1 MDYQELISLYTN
13 KGLDITNLKEKLE
26 VAKPLKGRL
35 KYRAVDIIA
44 QRSAILNDINNLLIT
59 LEKGERVE
67 NFNKDVELLLEDY
80 FRVLTKSISSIK
92 AWKFM
97 KITPL
102 EYTLEL
108 FQNLN
113 TKEKFK
119 KVMYL
124 NREYLNFL
132 QYQNIAD
139 IRDCLKNSN
148 GLNNEVIRKLEFLKL
163 MFDKLKN
170 KEVKIEFFCFDK
182 SFLISLMWARK
193 CKGLKLED
201 FMKSRKKSIQEEYK
215 KFSQFFSYEDFNNV
229 TENLEITSK
238 ILKISVGNVI
248 EAYSEISESE
258 AEVYYIEE
266 EFEQFKELLKKHKKM
281 QTIKNEYEKQK
292 KEIAKQEKEKA
303 KAELEKIQKDLENK
317 VLDKK
322 EKNKITKEDKKEEN
336 IVPKEQIY
344 PLIFSWL
351 EREDLT
357 LARRVGS
364 KNLTR
369 FFDKVKEIQEKS
381 GIRVSLYMV
390 TNAGKDITL
399 KRLEDFK
406 KKAKQNGLSNLV
418 EGALGGY
425 STFRIDKNGTIT
437 DIAEM
442 SNKDRDEIVEML
454 EDTHNVI
461 LSRELVDSSE
471 KSYIRYQITDKKEKN
486 INKKYLNLI
495 ISNLLK
501 DDNVRKKPLKF
512 LLFME
517 GKKAGIDVLYEEQLK
532 GISQLSE
539 YYKEKYSIIHG
550 KIMNV
555 RIDNLEMFINEE

>member
-1 MDYQELISLYTN
+1 MDYQELISLYIN

-26 VAKPLKGRL
+26 IAKPLKGLL

-59 LEKGERVE
+59 LEKSEKVE
-67 NFNKDVELLLEDY
+67 NFNKDVEILLEEY
-80 FRVLTKSISSIK
+80 FRIITKSISSIK

-102 EYTLEL
+102 EYTLEI

-119 KVMYL
+119 MIMFL
-124 NREYLNFL
+124 NREYWNFL

-139 IRDCLKNSN
+139 IRDCLKNAN
-148 GLNNEVIRKLEFLKL
+148 ELNNDVIRKLEFLKL

-170 KEVKIEFFCFDK
+170 REVKIEFFCFDK
-182 SFLISLMWARK
+182 SFLISLIWSRK

-229 TENLEITSK
+229 TENLELASK
-238 ILKISVGNVI
+238 TLKVSVSNVI
-248 EAYSEISESE
+248 EAYSEMSESE
-258 AEVYYIEE
+258 SEVYYIEE
-266 EFEQFKELLKKHKKM
+266 EFEQFKELLKKYQRM
-281 QTIKNEYEKQK
+281 QIIKNEYEKQK
-292 KEIAKQEKEKA
+292 KQILKQEKVRTKV
-303 KAELEKIQKDLENK
+303 ELEKNQKE
-317 VLDKK
+317 LDNREISKK
-322 EKNKITKEDKKEEN
+322 EKNKTSNQEKKYEN
-336 IVPKEQIY
+336 VVPKEQVY

-351 EREDLT
+351 ERDDITLT
-357 LARRVGS
+357 RRVGS
-364 KNLTR
+364 KKLTG

-381 GIRVSLYMV
+381 GIRISLYML
-390 TNAGKDITL
+390 TNAGKNITL

-425 STFRIDKNGTIT
+425 SSFRIDKNGTIT

-442 SNKDRDEIVEML
+442 SDRDRNDIIEML
-454 EDTHNVI
+454 ENTHNVI
-461 LSRELVDSSE
+461 LTRDLVDKTE
-471 KSYIRYQITDKKEKN
+471 DSYIRYQITDKKEKN

-501 DDNVRKKPLKF
+501 EDNIRKKPLKF

-517 GKKAGIDVLYEEQLK
+517 GKKAGIDVLFEEQLK

-539 YYKEKYSIIHG
+539 YYKEKYSIIPG

-555 RIDNLEMFINEE
+555 RIDNLELFIEE